1 MESAPIES
9 LSIRNLCLTLILAS
23 GLLGWGFVAEC
34 LGESTSLLGFDD
46 LQGGRNIPAIT
57 PSRGEQEAVGNK
69 SGLPDW
75 LTISANLEFS
85 QRNTNFFESGYD
97 ASLFLADSRV
107 EFWIPP
113 WDTGLAWGPYLR
125 GAGIV
130 SNRDA
135 AWENAWL
142 AGPGVGFHVFPFS
155 YPSLQNQGG
164 LVATIF
170 GPTRLFAEYNRLD
183 YGGGENEWRP
193 DEQVRMGADY
203 WRAIYVNDTTK
214 PLWAEIWS
222 GLFWQS
228 ANEFDAD
235 YDTVLFA
242 NAIRAGIRKP
252 NAGALS
258 MLTPYVLVESSLTDN
273 TEYYW
278 ENKLVA
284 GAGIRLT
291 PFIRNPTNNW
301 LTRLVFFAE
310 YLEIGDYY
318 HAEAPSGIPDHDF
331 RAGISLSIGEW
342 YR

>member
-1 MESAPIES
+1 MIASLVEGCVKLRWFSAFVFVV
-9 LSIRNLCLTLILAS
+9 TLWGQVSAAEDRGRS
-23 GLLGWGFVAEC
+23 GP
-34 LGESTSLLGFDD
+34 SFDEGSSVRPGYPPVTAAP
-46 LQGGRNIPAIT
+46 Q
-57 PSRGEQEAVGNK
+57 GEQEIINGA
-69 SGLPDW
+69 SALPDW
-75 LTISANLEFS
+75 LTISANLDFS
-85 QRNTNFFESGYD
+85 QRTTNLFESSHD
-97 ASLFLADSRV
+97 TSLFQADSRV

-113 WDTGLAWGPYLR
+113 WDRGLAWGPYLR
-125 GAGIV
+125 TAGIS
-130 SNRDA
+130 SNRDP

-142 AGPGVGFHVFPFS
+142 AGPGVGFHMFPFS
-155 YPSLQNQGG
+155 HPRLYDEDG
-164 LVATIF
+164 LIAAIF
-170 GPTRLFAEYNRLD
+170 GPTRLFVEWNRLE
-183 YGGGENEWRP
+183 YLHSENEWRP
-193 DEQVRMGADY
+193 DEQVRAGADY
-203 WRAIYVNDTTK
+203 WRAIYVNDTTE

-228 ANEFDAD
+228 ANDFDAD

-291 PFIRNPTNNW
+291 PFIRTPTNNW
-301 LTRLVFFAE
+301 LTRLVVFAE
-310 YLEIGDYY
+310 YLEVVDHY